1 MSSISIETRNEN
13 KLRVEEYVRYVR
25 LKDYITQILDKTD
38 IKGTISEAED
48 SIKGLSIDV
57 VIKFSVNR

>member
-1 MSSISIETRNEN
+1 MSSISIETCNEN
-13 KLRVEEYVRYVR
+13 KLRVEEYIRYVR
-25 LKDYITQILDKTD
+25 IKDNIAQILDKTD
-38 IKGTISEAED
+38 MKGTMLEAED